1 MNIEDLRSYC
11 LSKAGTTES
20 FPFDEETLVF
30 KVMGK
35 MYALVPLEKRTTI
48 ALKCD
53 PDYAL
58 ELREH
63 HPGMIEGAFHMNKK
77 HWNQVELAGNL
88 SSELVL
94 SLVDHSYELVASK
107 LKKAEKEELKRLR
120 GE

>member
-1 MNIEDLRSYC
+1 MNIEDLRTYC
-11 LSKAGTTES
+11 LEKPGTTEG

-35 MYALVPLEKRTTI
+35 MFALVPLEKRTKI
-48 ALKCD
+48 SLKCD

-88 SSELVL
+88 ESSLIK
-94 SLVDHSYELVASK
+94 SLVDHSYDLVVSN
-107 LKKAEKEELKRLR
+107 LKKVDKEALQKLS